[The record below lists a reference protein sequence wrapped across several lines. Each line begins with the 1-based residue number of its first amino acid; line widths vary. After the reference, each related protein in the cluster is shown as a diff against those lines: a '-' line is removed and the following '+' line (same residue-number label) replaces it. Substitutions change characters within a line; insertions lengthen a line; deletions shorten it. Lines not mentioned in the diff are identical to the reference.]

1 MGKIDL
7 YTVQQEKEL
16 LLPMAEESIRAGF
29 PSPAQ
34 DYMELSIDLN
44 RELIAHPSSTF
55 LGRVTGDS
63 MVEAGVEAGDILV
76 IDKSL
81 DPQNGD
87 MAVCSIDGEFTLKFI
102 HIQQGVVWLMP
113 ANKNYAPIAI
123 EQENDFRVWGVVT
136 YTIKKRR
143 GK

>member
-44 RELIAHPSSTF
+44 RELITHPSSTF

-102 HIQQGVVWLMP
+102 NIQQGVVWLMP